1 MMKKLHEGSLKG
13 HFTIEIMQRK
23 ILDAEYCWL
32 TMYKDVH
39 DYFKSCDACYRTGG
53 LVTQSLVKLVTSLL
67 EEPFMKWELDF
78 VGPIKLT

>member
-1 MMKKLHEGSLKG
+1 MMKKLHGPLKG

-39 DYFKSCDACYRTGG
+39 DYFKSCDAC
-53 LVTQSLVKLVTSLL
+53 
-67 EEPFMKWELDF
+67 
-78 VGPIKLT
+78 